1 MTVASRTG
9 LLRDMPA
16 LADAP
21 APAAAPAGR
30 VLVIDDEPNVASFV
44 GRALR
49 AKGFAV
55 DVALGGERGLDAAL
69 DGGHALIVLDLRM
82 RDVNGLVI
90 LRQVMRRRPEQRI
103 LVLSAASDVDVKVRC
118 LELGAADFV
127 AKPFELAELVARVG
141 AHLRRSTA
149 PAPEAERHLR
159 AGRLTLDL
167 VRRRV
172 DVGGNAPP
180 IELSEREFGVLRHLM
195 ARAGRPCTRE
205 DLLADVWQMD
215 FDPHTNVVDV
225 YVHRVRDKIGR
236 GAIRTVR
243 NLGYVLEP

>member
-1 MTVASRTG
+1 MSTAAEATSVA
-9 LLRDMPA
+9 PV
-16 LADAP
+16 
-21 APAAAPAGR
+21 PAGR

-49 AKGFAV
+49 AKGFDV
-55 DVALGGERGLDAAL
+55 EVALGGERGLEAAL

-90 LRQVMRRRPEQRI
+90 LRQVMRARPEQPV
-103 LVLSAASDVDVKVRC
+103 LVLSAASDVEVKVRC

-141 AHLRRSTA
+141 SHLRRNAQA
-149 PAPEAERHLR
+149 PAPPERHLR

-167 VRRRV
+167 LRRSV
-172 DVGGNAPP
+172 DRGDGAAVT
-180 IELSEREFGVLRHLM
+180 LSEREFGVLRHLM

-205 DLLADVWQMD
+205 ELLADVWEMD
-215 FDPHTNVVDV
+215 FDPQTNVVDV
-225 YVHRVRDKIGR
+225 YVHRLREKLGPGLIQ
-236 GAIRTVR
+236 TVR
-243 NLGYVLEP
+243 NLGYVLDA